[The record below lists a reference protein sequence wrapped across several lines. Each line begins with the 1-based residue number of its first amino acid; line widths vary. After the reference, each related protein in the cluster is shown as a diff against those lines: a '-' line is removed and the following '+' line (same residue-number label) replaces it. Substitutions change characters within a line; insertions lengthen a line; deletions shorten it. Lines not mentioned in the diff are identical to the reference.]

1 MRIQIQLLPL
11 QSSFPYFPYAVG
23 EKLVLSQVRE
33 RVRVQ
38 ESLCGGTEGDGR
50 QPKNKVKVEKNEC
63 KRSHAL
69 EFGQTQDLGE
79 KEKNSGL
86 TGCVI
91 NPLSWGWVKEE
102 GVGSKRLNSSK
113 STSIGNGAPLG
124 KLSKKSFL
132 KCMVFYFLC
141 YGSWIW
147 PWRR

>member
-1 MRIQIQLLPL
+1 M
-11 QSSFPYFPYAVG
+11 
-23 EKLVLSQVRE
+23 LSQVRE

-91 NPLSWGWVKEE
+91 NPLS
-102 GVGSKRLNSSK
+102 
-113 STSIGNGAPLG
+113 
-124 KLSKKSFL
+124 
-132 KCMVFYFLC
+132 
-141 YGSWIW
+141 
-147 PWRR
+147 